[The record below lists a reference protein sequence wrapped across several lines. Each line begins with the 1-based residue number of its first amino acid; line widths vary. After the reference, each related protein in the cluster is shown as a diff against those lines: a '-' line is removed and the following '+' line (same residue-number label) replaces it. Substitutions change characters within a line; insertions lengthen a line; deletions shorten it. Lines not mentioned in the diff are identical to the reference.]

1 MNFVFNK
8 TIFGGEGITLLPL
21 LSDLSESSGESLQE
35 STGLVADVKTVL
47 DGIANWIGELS
58 AMTEKA
64 EQDAKMRKK
73 RRQRRH

>member
-1 MNFVFNK
+1 M
-8 TIFGGEGITLLPL
+8 LLL
-21 LSDLSESSGESLQE
+21 LSDSSESSGESLQE

-47 DGIANWIGELS
+47 DGIANWIGKLS